1 MRAAGFQ
8 LFSAF
13 LVAAFVIFGT
23 GSASAK
29 HASIVIDAETGEVL
43 HASHADDHNYPA
55 SLTKMMT
62 LYLAFEA
69 LEQGRI
75 KLDTRFSVSKH
86 AAAQAP
92 SKLGLHP
99 GETIAVKDIIL
110 ALVTKSANDA
120 AVVMAEGLAGSETA
134 FAERMTQQARAL
146 GMTST
151 TYRNASGL
159 PNSDQVTTARDV
171 AKLSQALLKRFPQY
185 YKYFSTEDFAY
196 KGVVYHNHNRLM
208 EGFDGM
214 DGIKTGFIRA
224 SGFNLAASA
233 VRNHR
238 RLIGVVMG
246 GQSARSRDTHMAE
259 LLEDAFAGRK
269 SLSPTVVA
277 AEKAEDLGSR
287 VVSHLNP
294 ISRAN
299 AATSSD
305 DPEDDAWGIQVGA
318 YTRLASAEKAA
329 FSAVAKLPRRDKS
342 VRALALAPFKSDK
355 HKIYR
360 ARVMGFSEQEAR
372 DACRLLQKRKT
383 TCALIAP

>member
-1 MRAAGFQ
+1 MRAARFQ

-13 LVAAFVIFGT
+13 LFLAFVISGAGT
-23 GSASAK
+23 ASAK
-29 HASIVIDAETGEVL
+29 HASIVIDAESGDVL
-43 HASHADDHNYPA
+43 HASHADDENYPA

-69 LEQGRI
+69 LEQGRV

-92 SKLGLHP
+92 SKLGLRP

-120 AVVMAEGLAGSETA
+120 AVVMAEGLAGSESA

-146 GMTST
+146 GMAST

-159 PNSDQVTTARDV
+159 PNADQVTTARDV

-196 KGVVYHNHNRLM
+196 KGVVYHNHNKLM
-208 EGFDGM
+208 QGFDGM

-246 GQSARSRDTHMAE
+246 GQSARARDVHMAE

-269 SLSPTVVA
+269 SLAPTVV
-277 AEKAEDLGSR
+277 AEKAEDIGRR
-287 VVSHLNP
+287 VVAHLNP

-305 DPEDDAWGIQVGA
+305 DPDDDDAWGIQVGA

-329 FSAVAKLPRRDKS
+329 FSAAAKLPHRDKS

-355 HKIYR
+355 RKIYR
-360 ARVMGFSEQEAR
+360 ARVIGFNEQQAR
-372 DACRLLQKRKT
+372 EACRLLQKRKT
-383 TCALIAP
+383 TCALISP

>member
-1 MRAAGFQ
+1 MRAARFQ
-8 LFSAF
+8 LLSAALF
-13 LVAAFVIFGT
+13 AVCIVFGV
-23 GSASAK
+23 GPASAK

-43 HASHADDHNYPA
+43 HESHADDLNYPA

-69 LEQGRI
+69 LEQGRLR
-75 KLDTRFSVSKH
+75 LDTRFTVSKH

-92 SKLGLHP
+92 SKLGLRP
-99 GETIAVKDIIL
+99 GESISVKNIIL
-110 ALVTKSANDA
+110 GLVTKSANDA
-120 AVVMAEGLAGSETA
+120 AVVMAEGIAGSESA
-134 FAERMTQQARAL
+134 FAQRMTQKAHAL
-146 GMTST
+146 GMAST

-159 PNSDQVTTARDV
+159 PNADQTTTARDI

-185 YKYFSTEDFAY
+185 YRYFSTDDFTY

-208 EGFDGM
+208 QGFDGM
-214 DGIKTGFIRA
+214 DGIKTGYIHA

-233 VRNHR
+233 VRDNR

-246 GQSARSRDTHMAE
+246 GQSARARDAHMAE

-269 SLSPTVVA
+269 SLPPVMV
-277 AEKAEDLGSR
+277 AEKEQDLGSR
-287 VVSHLNP
+287 VVARLNP
-294 ISRAN
+294 ISRAQ
-299 AATSSD
+299 AATRSD
-305 DPEDDAWGIQVGA
+305 DSADDWGIQVGA
-318 YTRLASAEKAA
+318 YTRLLTAEKAA
-329 FSAVAKLPRRDKS
+329 HNAAAKLPNRDKT

-355 HKIYR
+355 RKVYR
-360 ARVMGFSEQEAR
+360 ARLVGFSEQEAR

>member
-1 MRAAGFQ
+1 MRAARFR

-13 LVAAFVIFGT
+13 LFVAFVIFAAGT
-23 GSASAK
+23 ASAK
-29 HASIVIDAETGEVL
+29 HASIVIDAETGAVL
-43 HASHADDHNYPA
+43 HASHADDENYPA

-120 AVVMAEGLAGSETA
+120 AVVMAEGLAGSEPA
-134 FAERMTQQARAL
+134 FAQRMTQQAHAL
-146 GMTST
+146 GMAST
-151 TYRNASGL
+151 TFRNASGL
-159 PNSDQVTTARDV
+159 PNAEQVTTARDI

-185 YKYFSTEDFAY
+185 YAYFSTEDFAY
-196 KGVVYHNHNRLM
+196 KGVVYHNHNKLM
-208 EGFDGM
+208 QGFDGM

-233 VRNHR
+233 VRDRR

-246 GQSARSRDTHMAE
+246 GQSARSRDLHMAE

-269 SLSPTVVA
+269 SPTPTMV

-287 VVSHLNP
+287 VVAHLNP

-305 DPEDDAWGIQVGA
+305 DPDDNDWGIQVGA
-318 YTRLASAEKAA
+318 YTKLASAEKAA
-329 FSAVAKLPRRDKS
+329 FSAAAKLPNRDKS

-355 HKIYR
+355 RKIYR

-383 TCALIAP
+383 TCALISP